1 MTDLD
6 LIERNCDLCQ
16 GNVLDPIYVYQ
27 HSEVIAG
34 KDFQWTVRNVVCA
47 GCGFAFVS
55 PVPSQDFMDT
65 YFRNKVSISPDMKV
79 DYSIPKRLEL
89 IRKYL
94 TPCDD
99 KTFVE
104 IGSNNCPEF
113 QRWVSSSFGRYLTV
127 ELSNECNS
135 EYGHIDQLPHNCADM
150 LVAYFVVDNLAAP
163 IDFLRRCR
171 DALKTG
177 GHIILEVPDIRLY
190 GKNPSGI
197 SSFEHLSHFSPR
209 TLAYLG
215 KKVGLEVLDITQELS
230 SRDFGFAI
238 VFHKGKKSSKAIVS
252 DKIGALQARSFLHEG
267 KTKMDRFYKKQEKIR
282 ALMYGF
288 AAKGHGVVVWGMNGV
303 CQDLLAGFQMQSSIV
318 VCDSDPRKLNQIRGI
333 IGKHPSEI
341 LGLLKEAKLLVINS
355 PRHIEEITE
364 FIYSNTGRR
373 FKPDEIESNSIVSA

>member
-1 MTDLD
+1 
-6 LIERNCDLCQ
+6 
-16 GNVLDPIYVYQ
+16 
-27 HSEVIAG
+27 
-34 KDFQWTVRNVVCA
+34 
-47 GCGFAFVS
+47 
-55 PVPSQDFMDT
+55 MDT

-171 DALKTG
+171 DALKPVAILYLKCRIYAYTAKTHQVFRLSNTLSFLLDTG
-177 GHIILEVPDIRLY
+177 
-190 GKNPSGI
+190 
-197 SSFEHLSHFSPR
+197 LSW
-209 TLAYLG
+209 

-238 VFHKGKKSSKAIVS
+238 VFHKGKKSSRAIVS

-288 AAKGHGVVVWGMNGV
+288 AQKVMVLWFGV
-303 CQDLLAGFQMQSSIV
+303 
-318 VCDSDPRKLNQIRGI
+318 
-333 IGKHPSEI
+333 
-341 LGLLKEAKLLVINS
+341 
-355 PRHIEEITE
+355 
-364 FIYSNTGRR
+364 
-373 FKPDEIESNSIVSA
+373 